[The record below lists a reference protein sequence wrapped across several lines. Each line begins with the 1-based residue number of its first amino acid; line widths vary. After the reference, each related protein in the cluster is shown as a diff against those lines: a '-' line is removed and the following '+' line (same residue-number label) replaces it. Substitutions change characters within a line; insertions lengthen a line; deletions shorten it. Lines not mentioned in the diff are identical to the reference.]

1 MATTYVPAPSKPETF
16 TPMTPLQLV
25 GVLLWF
31 GGIYATS
38 LALFPVGG

>member
-1 MATTYVPAPSKPETF
+1 MAHPYVPAPTKPETF
-16 TPMTPLQLV
+16 TPMTPLQFV

-31 GGIYATS
+31 GGIYAVS